1 MATFPGEN
9 ETPANEI
16 ENITYVILRT
26 LKYRG
31 LQTCEVTN
39 VSSDVY
45 WCAMV
50 KIGDG
55 VQWLQIKKCDPE
67 GLNVFLLYFS
77 RVNKYTIFQNNMLLM
92 LM

>member
-9 ETPANEI
+9 ETPAKEI

-45 WCAMV
+45 
-50 KIGDG
+50 
-55 VQWLQIKKCDPE
+55 
-67 GLNVFLLYFS
+67 
-77 RVNKYTIFQNNMLLM
+77 
-92 LM
+92 